1 MIIYINHFVFCILKR
16 NILLIKELSF
26 PNFIFFIFSIDIHS
40 PQNLN
45 SQLHWNKLNTL
56 TYTRFCY
63 TIKDNFLLSS
73 SIIFFEDISYF
84 NYQFTFFKQCFDSN
98 LSHFNFSYNHNFHV
112 HTTIF
117 SLDKQLISNFFLS
130 SYMSYDIVPLKGQP
144 SLMGNNF
151 PSLT

>member
-63 TIKDNFLLSS
+63 TIKDNFLLSL

-84 NYQFTFFKQCFDSN
+84 NYQFIFFKQCFDSN
-98 LSHFNFSYNHNFHV
+98 FSYNYNFYV
-112 HTTIF
+112 HTIIF